1 MAVIFR
7 ETDSDQLR
15 LKRTLYIQE
24 LLKQGITT
32 YNGIMLPSY
41 AHDDLIMKQTIEAI
55 GETFERVAHAERC
68 NDFESYLEIPVL

>member
-1 MAVIFR
+1 MALIFQ
-7 ETDSDQLR
+7 ESDPDRLK

-41 AHDDLIMKQTIEAI
+41 AHDEAVM
-55 GETFERVAHAERC
+55 GETLEAMGETLERLAHAERQ
-68 NDFESYLEIPVL
+68 NNFEQYLEIPLL